1 MSDEAHINLAS
12 SDSFFIPTHHCLL
25 PFLIRCRHYATIHA
39 IYIPLLAGAE
49 HMSIIT
55 HTSFII

>member
-1 MSDEAHINLAS
+1 MSDEANTYMAS

-39 IYIPLLAGAE
+39 IHIPLLASAE
-49 HMSIIT
+49 HKSIVT
-55 HTSFII
+55 HTSFIV